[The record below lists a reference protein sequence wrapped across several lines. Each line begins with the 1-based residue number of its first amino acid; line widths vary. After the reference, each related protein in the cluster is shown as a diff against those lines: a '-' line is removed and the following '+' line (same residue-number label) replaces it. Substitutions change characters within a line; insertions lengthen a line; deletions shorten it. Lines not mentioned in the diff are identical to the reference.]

1 MFPSLYAINTLQKI
15 CFVRSE
21 STIDIRG
28 FKIANFQ
35 SPKRWPHISRAT
47 CITYFLI
54 FTNVCESSQELCEVP
69 NVTKSNISLG

>member
-28 FKIANFQ
+28 FKIPISNHLKDDRIYRG
-35 SPKRWPHISRAT
+35 PPVLHIS
-47 CITYFLI
+47 
-54 FTNVCESSQELCEVP
+54 
-69 NVTKSNISLG
+69 